1 MSTKPALLL
10 CLSVLLWIL
19 AACGGQEQSAAPPA
33 TEPPAPTA
41 VETPAKTESSPG
53 KPKPTEAVAEAEPT
67 EADSSTSTSAEIAE
81 AAEPATVRQ
90 LAQLLDLRK
99 LELPEGTETAGQSS
113 IGQLMYQTPAEVMAV
128 VDFYRSLL
136 TKQGWQENSAQ
147 SYIDAASSTLY
158 FAKEGYTLS
167 LSASQSGDGTSM
179 VTLIHNGNVDL
190 GTLPKMADAEDG
202 FAAPNTLMY
211 TSPSSV
217 ADVARFTRQE
227 LAAQGWHEYTRP
239 NSASADNPDM
249 QMLAFIQN
257 GLELSSYITVAPAQD
272 NKTSVQYSLIP
283 LALDLPIPD
292 DAAAVEFDASQPYLG
307 FRSPAS
313 QESLVEF
320 YRGEMTNLGW
330 TEMEDTTVINPDQS
344 SLTFANDPE
353 QMALILSLTADDGGT
368 KATLQSFDSALL
380 TATVEPLPTGELSE
394 TTEVQP
400 SGTMPDL
407 PFPEDAKDVVYEA
420 DATQIT
426 FSSPSKI
433 PEVADF
439 YRQALS
445 EQGWQEDGDFSM
457 VEDMFGS
464 LEFSQGDQTLSITLL
479 PDVLNESG
487 TQVIIDV
494 SGMVAPAEEVA
505 EVPVEESTP
514 AADAPG
520 YTINDWPFPPEA
532 IKVNR
537 SGDKLTYT
545 ITKDLQTI
553 ADFYRPTFELM
564 ELGTSCLDDVG
575 DYTSI
580 SCSASNG
587 DYSLNF
593 FAFAAGD
600 NNTEVEINFTNYALG
615 SSDSSDSSSSGDS
628 GPLTAEDKDGLPIP
642 SDYTNYSSEG
652 SPFLR
657 RLTFTSPSDIE
668 TLVQFYQ
675 TELPPLG
682 WKQAG
687 EASSTAEATT
697 LTFEGAEGK
706 LTVTIKPSG
715 DETEVVLAN
724 KNPTAAK
731 EAGILPPAGQ
741 ARIYMVNF
749 STEEL
754 AVTINDQVIKVAAEA
769 GTTSPDDAPT
779 LDLKP
784 GTYKVTTK
792 AGSSSVTDE
801 ITIGVDEVWSLLL
814 SPEGAAP
821 LQMY

>member
-10 CLSVLLWIL
+10 CLSLLLWIL
-19 AACGGQEQSAAPPA
+19 TACGGQEESAAPPP
-33 TEPPAPTA
+33 TEPPAPTPA
-41 VETPAKTESSPG
+41 ETPAKTESNPS
-53 KPKPTEAVAEAEPT
+53 KPKPTEAAVEAEPT
-67 EADSSTSTSAEIAE
+67 EPDSSASASGEVT
-81 AAEPATVRQ
+81 EPATVRQ

-99 LELPEGTETAGQSS
+99 LELPEGTETPGQST

-136 TKQGWQENSAQ
+136 TKQGWQEKSDQ
-147 SYIDAASSTLY
+147 SYIDSASSTLY
-158 FAKEGYTLS
+158 FAKEGYSIS
-167 LSASQSGDGTSM
+167 LSASQSGDGSSM
-179 VTLIHNGNVDL
+179 VTLMHHGNVDL

-202 FAAPNTLMY
+202 FAAPNTFMY

-217 ADVARFTRQE
+217 ADVARFTRQF

-239 NSASADNPDM
+239 NSTSADNPDM

-283 LALDLPIPD
+283 LALDMPIPD
-292 DAAAVEFDASQPYLG
+292 DAANVEFDASQPYLG

-313 QESLVEF
+313 PESLVEF
-320 YRGEMTNLGW
+320 YRGEMTDLDW
-330 TEMEDTTVINPDQS
+330 TEIEDTATISPDQA

-353 QMALILSLTADDGGT
+353 QMALALSLTAEDGGT
-368 KATLQSFDSALL
+368 KATLQSFDSTLL
-380 TATVEPLPTGELSE
+380 TATAEPLSTEELSE
-394 TTEVQP
+394 ATEVET
-400 SGTMPDL
+400 SETMPDL
-407 PFPEDAKDVVYEA
+407 PFPEDAKDVVYDA

-426 FSSPSKI
+426 FTSPLKI
-433 PEVADF
+433 PEVAEF

-445 EQGWQEDGDFSM
+445 EQGWQEDADFSM
-457 VEDMFGS
+457 VEDMFGL

-487 TQVIIDV
+487 TQVMIDV
-494 SGMVAPAEEVA
+494 SGMVPPAEEVA
-505 EVPVEESTP
+505 EAPAEESTP

-520 YTINDWPFPPEA
+520 YTIDDWPFPPEA
-532 IKVNR
+532 IMVNR
-537 SGDKLTYT
+537 AGDKLTYT
-545 ITKDLQTI
+545 VAQDLQTV

-593 FAFAAGD
+593 FAFEAGD

-615 SSDSSDSSSSGDS
+615 STDSGDSSDGGDS
-628 GPLTAEDKDGLPIP
+628 GPLTAEDKDGLPVP
-642 SDYTNYSSEG
+642 SDYTNYFSEG

-668 TLVQFYQ
+668 ALVQFFQ

-682 WKQAG
+682 WEQAG
-687 EASSTAEATT
+687 EVSSTAEATN

-706 LTVTIKPSG
+706 LTVTMKPSG

-724 KNPTAAK
+724 KNPKAAA
-731 EAGILPPAGQ
+731 EAGIVPPAGQ
-741 ARIYMVNF
+741 SRIYMANL

-754 AVTINDQVIKVAAEA
+754 TVTINEQVIKVAAEA
-769 GTTSPDDAPT
+769 GTTSPDDAPK
-779 LDLKP
+779 LDLEP
-784 GTYKVTTK
+784 GTYQVTTK

-801 ITIGVDEVWSLLL
+801 VTIGADEVWTLLL

>member
-1 MSTKPALLL
+1 M
-10 CLSVLLWIL
+10 
-19 AACGGQEQSAAPPA
+19 
-33 TEPPAPTA
+33 
-41 VETPAKTESSPG
+41 
-53 KPKPTEAVAEAEPT
+53 
-67 EADSSTSTSAEIAE
+67 
-81 AAEPATVRQ
+81 
-90 LAQLLDLRK
+90 
-99 LELPEGTETAGQSS
+99 
-113 IGQLMYQTPAEVMAV
+113 

-136 TKQGWQENSAQ
+136 TQQGWQEKSDQ
-147 SYIDAASSTLY
+147 SYIDSASSTLY
-158 FAKEGYTLS
+158 FAKEGYSIS
-167 LSASQSGDGTSM
+167 LSASQSGDGSSM
-179 VTLIHNGNVDL
+179 VTLMHHGNVDL
-190 GTLPKMADAEDG
+190 GILPQMADAEDG
-202 FAAPNTLMY
+202 FAAPNTFMY

-283 LALDLPIPD
+283 LALDMPLPD

-313 QESLVEF
+313 PESLVEF
-320 YRGEMTNLGW
+320 YRGEMTDLGW
-330 TEMEDTTVINPDQS
+330 TEIEDTATISPEQA

-353 QMALILSLTADDGGT
+353 QMALTLSLTAEDGGT

-380 TATVEPLPTGELSE
+380 SATAEPFPTEELSE
-394 TTEVQP
+394 ITEVET
-400 SGTMPDL
+400 GGAMPDL
-407 PFPEDAKDVVYEA
+407 PFPEDAKDVVYDA

-426 FSSPSKI
+426 FTSPSKI
-433 PEVADF
+433 PEIAEF

-445 EQGWQEDGDFSM
+445 EQGWQEDANFSM

-479 PDVLNESG
+479 PDVLNDSG
-487 TQVIIDV
+487 AQVMIDV

-505 EVPVEESTP
+505 EVPAEESTP
-514 AADAPG
+514 AANAPG
-520 YTINDWPFPPEA
+520 YTIDDWPFPPEA
-532 IKVNR
+532 IMVNR
-537 SGDKLTYT
+537 AGDKLTYT
-545 ITKDLQTI
+545 VGQDLQTV

-593 FAFAAGD
+593 FAFEAGD

-615 SSDSSDSSSSGDS
+615 STDSGDSSDGGDS
-628 GPLTAEDKDGLPIP
+628 GPLTAEDKDGLPVP
-642 SDYTNYSSEG
+642 SDYTNYFSEG

-668 TLVQFYQ
+668 ALVQFFQ

-682 WKQAG
+682 WEQAG
-687 EASSTAEATT
+687 EVSSTAEATN

-706 LTVTIKPSG
+706 LTVTMKPSG

-724 KNPTAAK
+724 KNPKAAA
-731 EAGILPPAGQ
+731 EAGIVPPAGQ
-741 ARIYMVNF
+741 SRIYMANL

-754 AVTINDQVIKVAAEA
+754 TVTINEQVIKVAAEA
-769 GTTSPDDAPT
+769 GTTSPDDAPK

-784 GTYKVTTK
+784 GTYQVTTK
-792 AGSSSVTDE
+792 AGSTSVTDE
-801 ITIGVDEVWSLLL
+801 VTLGPDEVWTLLL